1 MLFHAANQNQVK
13 PEISVLTASPFRL
26 ITDFLGLIFRAI
38 CRISGSTGSSTNDI
52 ILACLSVY
60 HSISPF
66 FLFFTFYFVLGYS
79 QLTIRWHLQTV
90 LRPFQEDGEG
100 SQPQVHLHPSSPKPP
115 PGLSLPRPCPV
126 NLPFTGEISVIHW
139 AALSCSNIIVKNT
152 FIFPRGED
160 LKVAAFIFYCS
171 LST

>member
-38 CRISGSTGSSTNDI
+38 CRLSGSTGSSTNYI

-66 FLFFTFYFVLGYS
+66 FFSTFYFVLGYS
-79 QLTIRWHLQTV
+79 QLTIRWRLQTV
-90 LRPFQEDGEG
+90 LRPFQEDGKG
-100 SQPQVHLHPSSPKPP
+100 SQPQVHMHPSSPKPP
-115 PGLSLPRPCPV
+115 PSVSLPRPCPV

-139 AALSCSNIIVKNT
+139 AALT
-152 FIFPRGED
+152 
-160 LKVAAFIFYCS
+160 AATLLWKIHSFS
-171 LST
+171 HVERT